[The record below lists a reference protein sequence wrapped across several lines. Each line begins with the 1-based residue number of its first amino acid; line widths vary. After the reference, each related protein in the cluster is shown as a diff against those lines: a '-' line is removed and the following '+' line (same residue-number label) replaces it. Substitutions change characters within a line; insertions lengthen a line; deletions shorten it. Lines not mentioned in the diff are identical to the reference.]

1 MLRHYMPSDESGLLR
16 LWNTAGVSQGY
27 APLTGEK
34 LSLLLT
40 GHREFSPEFTFV
52 LEEAGEPVG
61 FINGCAGDHIAGGE
75 PVGYISCLLLAEEAD
90 TKENTALLLNALE
103 DAFRKAGRRA
113 STVSYFNP
121 IRLPWVMPGTGGH
134 QHNNVPGVAVD
145 LPLHERMLA
154 LGYRET
160 DREIGLHYDLTNH
173 VTPEWVEE
181 KAAKMA
187 AKGYTVARY
196 NASAHIGLDE
206 MVEALNNTMW
216 SAEIPA
222 AGRAGMDLLVGLQ
235 GNVCAGFTGPCYPE
249 ETGRGY
255 LAGVAVAPQYE
266 GNGLGTLLFYR
277 LLQRE
282 KEVGAKYMSIFT
294 GIDNH
299 ARFIYFNAG
308 FRVVRTFALLYKEL

>member
-1 MLRHYMPSDESGLLR
+1 MLRCYVPSDEAGLLR
-16 LWNTAGVSQGY
+16 LWNTAGVNLGY
-27 APLTGEK
+27 APLTGPEF
-34 LSLLLT
+34 SLLLT

-75 PVGYISCLLLAEEAD
+75 CVGYISCLILSEEAD
-90 TKENTALLLNALE
+90 NEENTALLLEALE
-103 DAFRKAGRRA
+103 AAFRKAGRKA

-145 LPLHERMLA
+145 LPLHGRMLA

-160 DREIGLHYDLTNH
+160 DREIGLHYDLANH
-173 VTPEWVEE
+173 TTPAWVEE

-196 NASAHIGLDE
+196 DASVHTGLDE
-206 MVEALNNTMW
+206 MVAALNNTMW

-222 AGRAGMDLLVGLQ
+222 AGRAGMDLLVGLK

-255 LAGVAVAPQYE
+255 LAGVAGAPQYE

-308 FRVVRTFALLYKEL
+308 FQIVRTFGLMYKEL